1 MKDLNTNLQ
10 GDCKLS
16 AAVLLKYLEPLRNQ
30 EILVTGGTGF
40 MGKWIA
46 EAVTYLNLEQ
56 GYNIRLHL
64 LSRNTE
70 AFRNTVPH
78 LAKQSFIQLIEAD
91 VRNVRDLP
99 EGISY
104 VIHAAATPDRR
115 EHATQPLRV
124 IETIYK
130 GTQAVLDACLRLPV
144 LNKFLFISSNNIYG
158 NVHDQADAITEHTTG
173 YLDSNSINAAY
184 PEAKR
189 LAETVCAVYRNQQR
203 LPVVTIRPFAFTGP
217 YQDLEKPWAL
227 NNFMRD
233 AILGGPIRILGN
245 QETVRSYLYGS
256 DMAFWL
262 LAILANKKPAT
273 TYNLGSEEGVSM
285 IRLAEKIAA
294 NFHHKID
301 IINKSPG
308 NDAAHYSVSIPN
320 LSTLRKDIAVKQAIP
335 LDQAIVRTLQWYQQ
349 HSPIV

>member
-1 MKDLNTNLQ
+1 MEPDLQQNCRASST
-10 GDCKLS
+10 G
-16 AAVLLKYLEPLRNQ
+16 LLASLEPLRGQ
-30 EILVTGGTGF
+30 TILVTGGTGF
-40 MGKWIA
+40 MGKWMA
-46 EAVTYLNLEQ
+46 EAVVFLNLQ
-56 GYNIRLHL
+56 HNFGITLYL

-78 LAKQSFIQLIEAD
+78 LARQPFIRLLEAD

-99 EGISY
+99 ENISY

-124 IETIYK
+124 IETILK
-130 GTQAVLDACLRLPV
+130 GTISVLDASLRLPL
-144 LNKFLFISSNNIYG
+144 LNKFLYISSNNVYG
-158 NVHDQADAITEHTTG
+158 QTHNNTNGIAENSIG

-189 LAETVCAVYRNQQR
+189 LAETICAVYRNQQK
-203 LPVVTIRPFAFTGP
+203 LPVVTVRPFAFTGP

-245 QETVRSYLYGS
+245 EHTVRSYLYGS

-262 LAILANKKPAT
+262 LAILSSPKPAN
-273 TYNLGSEEGVSM
+273 TYNLGSPEGISM
-285 IRLAEKIAA
+285 THLAEKIAA
-294 NFHHKID
+294 SFHHKID
-301 IINKSPG
+301 IVIKSAKDD
-308 NDAAHYSVSIPN
+308 NTHYSVVIPD
-320 LSTLRKDIAVKQAIP
+320 LSTLTRDIPVKKAIS
-335 LDQAIVRTLQWYQQ
+335 LDEAIAATLQWYQH
-349 HSPIV
+349 HSTIA